1 MINPE
6 PTIKFTDAASNKDG
20 PEKTSA
26 TFDELM
32 RVHISIDDIYTG
44 MLFLISN
51 WCFNF
56 TSAADGVARTMKKL
70 RTLKGYYWNKQ

>member
-1 MINPE
+1 MIDPE
-6 PTIKFTDAASNKDG
+6 PRIKFTDAASNKDG

-44 MLFLISN
+44 
-51 WCFNF
+51 
-56 TSAADGVARTMKKL
+56 R
-70 RTLKGYYWNKQ
+70 